1 MTAFEDHALPLDL
14 LNLDTGWH
22 VNSCFLEQ
30 QKCHG
35 PTPTNLGY
43 GGIFEWDSN
52 LFPSPQPVSEWLA
65 EYNLYFEDWLE
76 ALVRI
81 SILKALPFDHEIE
94 EAARSHPE
102 VTHAGIYFQ
111 NLVLEDEASYNALLL
126 ERATPWGGEPS
137 QPIARCVEHLL
148 AIIIFKMED
157 DTAGKDNLVITE
169 AEVERWCDMHN
180 LW

>member
-1 MTAFEDHALPLDL
+1 LRAEVTAFEDHALPLDL

-65 EYNLYFEDWLE
+65 EYNLSSYLDIHQCPGVLKENAQYAKMAAALGMSAANISAGVPIPVRVEDRNYNKLFFETMLE
-76 ALVRI
+76 PQVG
-81 SILKALPFDHEIE
+81 SWP
-94 EAARSHPE
+94 
-102 VTHAGIYFQ
+102 Y
-111 NLVLEDEASYNALLL
+111 Y
-126 ERATPWGGEPS
+126 W
-137 QPIARCVEHLL
+137 
-148 AIIIFKMED
+148 
-157 DTAGKDNLVITE
+157 
-169 AEVERWCDMHN
+169 
-180 LW
+180 